1 MTTIK
6 SYKGFDQN
14 WKCRDFQYTLGGEY
28 EHSGE
33 IKACNAG
40 FHACEYPL
48 DVFNYYPPASSRF
61 AEVEQSGELSRE
73 EGDSKI
79 ASSKIRVKIQLSFGD
94 LIKAAID
101 YTFSRSKP
109 EGEKAT
115 GDQGAASATGYQGAA
130 SATGNQGAASA
141 TGDQGAASATGTR
154 GAASATGNQ
163 GAASATG
170 NQGTASATGYQGAAS
185 ATGYQGAASAT
196 GYQGR
201 AKGIL
206 GCALLLVERDAFGE
220 IISAAG
226 AIVGKK
232 GIKPDTFYMLK
243 RGKFV
248 QAKLTSIKS

>member
-141 TGDQGAASATGTR
+141 TG
-154 GAASATGNQ
+154 
-163 GAASATG
+163 